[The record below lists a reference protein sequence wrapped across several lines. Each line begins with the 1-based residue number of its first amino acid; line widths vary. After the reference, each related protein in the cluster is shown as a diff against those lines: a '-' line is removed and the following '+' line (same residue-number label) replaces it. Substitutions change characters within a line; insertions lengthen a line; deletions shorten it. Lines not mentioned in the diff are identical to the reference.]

1 MEKFRSTTNCQ
12 AAEGEELMPEKEAGP
27 VDEEIEPELNTELL
41 NMVTQMGI
49 PENPAK
55 HALYKT
61 GNNNADSA
69 VTWYFEN
76 ITDQTLN

>member
-12 AAEGEELMPEKEAGP
+12 PAEGEELMPEKEAGP

-49 PENPAK
+49 AETPAK
-55 HALYKT
+55 HALICKMSNKCIDCNRY
-61 GNNNADSA
+61 
-69 VTWYFEN
+69 
-76 ITDQTLN
+76 ITAGSEMAYS